1 MLTQIQSHTLST
13 STHRINGGSQE
24 SVFLLCAFGAA
35 GVIKPGISSREN
47 NTLFSVNANKWTPVV
62 LAPCKQTAQIRAV
75 TWCVHL
81 FLQVSFL
88 FVEAPSLWK
97 SSQCEKHWAELQPET
112 LIFIFPALEDSRI
125 TLQACGKKKK
135 KKTAPVYSWIVSCH
149 ISAAWACSGIQTDV
163 RGVVH
168 LDDITDEVKPQRYF
182 SLHRWSTCFY
192 ED

>member
-24 SVFLLCAFGAA
+24 SVFLLCAFGAT
-35 GVIKPGISSREN
+35 GVIKAGISSREN

-88 FVEAPSLWK
+88 FVEPVKVKSVWKALGRAAAGESNIYFSCAGGLTDHTSGLW
-97 SSQCEKHWAELQPET
+97 
-112 LIFIFPALEDSRI
+112 F
-125 TLQACGKKKK
+125 KKKK
-135 KKTAPVYSWIVSCH
+135 PAPVYSWIVSCH
-149 ISAAWACSGIQTDV
+149 ISAAWACSRIQTDV

-168 LDDITDEVKPQRYF
+168 LDDITDEVKPRRYF